1 MSDRLAFFKSKNVNS
16 DWLTIKE
23 AVKASKKKGIRKIQ
37 ESDIYRYALQGKI
50 LLSIYFQ
57 SPITLRKIKSYNHK
71 LKLKPKDN
79 NLPDDKIM
87 LDKIDFFS
95 ESNLTFSTEGKYF
108 HTAHGVIDTSLFG
121 YEYFLIQCLLAH
133 HLKIP
138 SPELRGKNNYGI
150 TVSLSGEIFL
160 IHDKISLCD
169 GMSLNGM
176 DLSFND
182 ACLPIYNLP
191 KDACFVVRRTE
202 LNKLFNWLA
211 GKKSPSDSSTRIS
224 SPLSR
229 LFWLACRNNETISP
243 LIGKPYKLLSI
254 FEQWASEEGITD
266 RFSGDT
272 LKTALE
278 RGSPS
283 SIPTQK

>member
-1 MSDRLAFFKSKNVNS
+1 MSDRLAFLKSKNVNS

-79 NLPDDKIM
+79 ILLDDKIM

-108 HTAHGVIDTSLFG
+108 HTAYGVIDTSLFG
-121 YEYFLIQCLLAH
+121 YEYFLIQCLLAY

-138 SPELRGKNNYGI
+138 SPVLRGNNNYGI
-150 TVSLSGEIFL
+150 TVSLSEEIFL
-160 IHDKISLCD
+160 IHDKISLRD
-169 GMSLNGM
+169 GISLNGI
-176 DLSFND
+176 DFSFND
-182 ACLPIYNLP
+182 AYLPIYNLP
-191 KDACFVVRRTE
+191 KDACFVIRRTE
-202 LNKLFNWLA
+202 LNKLLNWLT
-211 GKKSPSDSSTRIS
+211 GKKITLEFIHTHIIPSIKTI
-224 SPLSR
+224 
-229 LFWLACRNNETISP
+229 LAC
-243 LIGKPYKLLSI
+243 L
-254 FEQWASEEGITD
+254 
-266 RFSGDT
+266 
-272 LKTALE
+272 
-278 RGSPS
+278 
-283 SIPTQK
+283 QK

>member
-1 MSDRLAFFKSKNVNS
+1 MSDRLAFLKNKNVNS

-23 AVKASKKKGIRKIQ
+23 AVKASKKNGIRKIQ

-79 NLPDDKIM
+79 NLPDGKITSDEIVF
-87 LDKIDFFS
+87 LS

-133 HLKIP
+133 NLKIP
-138 SPELRGKNNYGI
+138 SPVLRGNNNYGI
-150 TVSLSGEIFL
+150 TVSLSGENFL
-160 IHDKISLCD
+160 VHNRISLRN
-169 GMSLNGM
+169 GISLNGI

-182 ACLPIYNLP
+182 AYLPIYNLP
-191 KDACFVVRRTE
+191 KDACFVIRQTE
-202 LNKLFNWLA
+202 LNKIVNWLA
-211 GKKSPSDSSTRIS
+211 GKKITLGLFHTHIIPSIKTI
-224 SPLSR
+224 
-229 LFWLACRNNETISP
+229 LAC
-243 LIGKPYKLLSI
+243 L
-254 FEQWASEEGITD
+254 
-266 RFSGDT
+266 
-272 LKTALE
+272 
-278 RGSPS
+278 
-283 SIPTQK
+283 